1 MYAELLIQY
10 IRVVI
15 LVYDDIKEN
24 IESLIEEAIAI
35 RNKYPK

>member
-1 MYAELLIQY
+1 MYVELFIQY

-15 LVYDDIKEN
+15 QYTDDIKEN